1 MQSSAW
7 HFNIEDAKRVLRNA
21 LIFLTPVAIT
31 ELTLFQQGV
40 TEPRE
45 YFLAFEVWGIGVAID
60 FFRKL
65 KSGNTNPNVITTSTA
80 K

>member
-1 MQSSAW
+1 MSKAW
-7 HFNIEDAKRVLRNA
+7 QFNMEDTKRVLKNA
-21 LIFLTPVAIT
+21 LIFLAPVVIT
-31 ELTLFQQGV
+31 ELTLLQQGV

-45 YFLAFEVWGIGVAID
+45 YFLAFEVWGIGIAVD

-65 KSGNTNPNVITTSTA
+65 KAG